1 MFVVLC
7 PKRCLWGVERT
18 NIYTFHSLDKGYWH
32 YSRGGGT
39 ADGCFGW
46 GVGPLVR
53 PGQVGGGQ
61 SEPPPTLPFLLNSV
75 VHASS
80 CARRSKTMRP
90 LASSTVSP
98 TYEPG
103 STSVNSRLGGSLLRH
118 PRLPACVSQVLNV
131 DDGTSPGRD
140 LVSPVSGSLTIDPCL
155 TRSQWR
161 ATR

>member
-61 SEPPPTLPFLLNSV
+61 SEPPPTHRIKGSRGPPTPIASGPSV
-75 VHASS
+75 
-80 CARRSKTMRP
+80 M
-90 LASSTVSP
+90 LST
-98 TYEPG
+98 
-103 STSVNSRLGGSLLRH
+103 
-118 PRLPACVSQVLNV
+118 PRLV
-131 DDGTSPGRD
+131 
-140 LVSPVSGSLTIDPCL
+140 
-155 TRSQWR
+155 
-161 ATR
+161 ATKVPEA